1 MKSPSGRSTC
11 GWREWPDIAGGA
23 LLIENM
29 PNVFDAAG
37 TRAQRITLYASN
49 GVEVGKWYVT
59 QVRGIVDL
67 FDVPHSTIGCLCTGL
82 RPGSTGVEL

>member
-1 MKSPSGRSTC
+1 MKPVSERSTC
-11 GWREWPDIAGGA
+11 GWSETAVAGGA

-37 TRAQRITLYASN
+37 TRAQRITLYGPN
-49 GVEVGKWYVT
+49 GVKVSEMYLT

-67 FDVPHSTIGCLCTGL
+67 FDVPHSTVGCLCVGL
-82 RPGSTGVEL
+82 RPGITGVEL